1 MYGLFWHRKLAT
13 LVLMGIL
20 IFMIFTSFSS
30 STQDKTYSSKYL
42 SFNYPK
48 TWSIDEN
55 SVIRTG
61 NDGIGKIEK
70 LGSIKDYAEYYMV
83 PATLDGIAT
92 HLQNHR
98 LELTDRVGTY
108 DRKEITNGN
117 VHGIQFIPR
126 SSNKIIRADYY
137 FAKGDTAY
145 HFYLTSPNF
154 ELDREGFDTVINSIQ
169 IHKREIIG

>member
-30 STQDKTYSSKYL
+30 STQDKTYSSKDL

-92 HLQNHR
+92 ICKITDLNLLTEWEPMIVKKLLMEMSMAFNSY
-98 LELTDRVGTY
+98 LEVAI
-108 DRKEITNGN
+108 K
-117 VHGIQFIPR
+117 
-126 SSNKIIRADYY
+126 
-137 FAKGDTAY
+137 
-145 HFYLTSPNF
+145 
-154 ELDREGFDTVINSIQ
+154 
-169 IHKREIIG
+169 